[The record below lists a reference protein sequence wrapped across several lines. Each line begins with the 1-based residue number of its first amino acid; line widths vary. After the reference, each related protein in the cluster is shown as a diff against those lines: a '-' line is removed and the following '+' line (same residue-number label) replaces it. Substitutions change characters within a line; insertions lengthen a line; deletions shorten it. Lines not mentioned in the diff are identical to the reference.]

1 MCKFRF
7 NRSADDDPK
16 AHAHG
21 MNSPHPKRKTSTGVL
36 RVDAVHTAHEAEIEA
51 SKVEYFFASDASA
64 IIEHTDRVMYLEDD
78 DVASVK
84 NGKLSLHRV
93 HRNVDDNAN
102 REITTLKME
111 IQQIMKGSF
120 STFMQKE
127 IFEQPESVV
136 NTMRGRIN
144 FDASEVKLGGIADFV
159 PEVKRC
165 RRLLLIGCG
174 TSYHSAV
181 ASRQLLEELTELP
194 VMIDLASDFLDRKT
208 PIFR

>member
-1 MCKFRF
+1 
-7 NRSADDDPK
+7 
-16 AHAHG
+16 
-21 MNSPHPKRKTSTGVL
+21 
-36 RVDAVHTAHEAEIEA
+36 
-51 SKVEYFFASDASA
+51 
-64 IIEHTDRVMYLEDD
+64 
-78 DVASVK
+78 
-84 NGKLSLHRV
+84 
-93 HRNVDDNAN
+93 
-102 REITTLKME
+102 ME

-144 FDASEVKLGGIADFV
+144 FDDYKVKLGGVADYI

-181 ASRQLLEELTELP
+181 ASRCSSFFANYVFSCL
-194 VMIDLASDFLDRKT
+194 RKL
-208 PIFR
+208 IFI